1 MSSGLADGAARGE
14 TMGRLRMTVFVI
26 LAFAMPVMASE
37 RKTDEPF
44 YRRFLI
50 PGNPLDEK
58 ILEQEKRVQANP
70 QSAALHN
77 DFGNLLAQRRF
88 PKEAR
93 EQYLIAMKLD
103 KKNYLAPYNLGIVY
117 ETEGKISSAI
127 SAYEKSADINRGF
140 PPSLFRLGRLLERRG
155 LTTRAIDAYARA
167 LRIDASMRDP
177 RRNPL
182 VVDTRLLDRVSLV
195 NYEPDMATASMSWD
209 ARFEDEVRFRKVP
222 VDRAISS
229 DEVSE
234 PDQKPAASAP
244 PAGPPPPPPSTPLP
258 AAAPQPIPPGPG
270 QTRPQALAPPPP
282 GVPPFPTPRPT
293 INPVPLPTAPP
304 Q

>member
-1 MSSGLADGAARGE
+1 
-14 TMGRLRMTVFVI
+14 MGRLRMTAFVI
-26 LAFAMPVMASE
+26 LAFAVPAVANE
-37 RKTDEPF
+37 RKADEPF

-58 ILEQEKRVQANP
+58 ILEQEKRVAANP

-93 EQYLIAMKLD
+93 EQYEIAMKLD
-103 KKNYLAPYNLGIVY
+103 KKNYLAPYNLGLVY
-117 ETEGKISSAI
+117 ETEGKISRAI

-140 PPSLFRLGRLLERRG
+140 PPSLFRLGRLLERQG
-155 LTTRAIDAYARA
+155 ATSRAIDAYARA

-195 NYEPDMATASMSWD
+195 NYERDMATASLSWD
-209 ARFEDEVRFRKVP
+209 ARFEEEARFRKVP

-234 PDQKPAASAP
+234 PDQKPVANA
-244 PAGPPPPPPSTPLP
+244 PAGPAPPPPSTPAP
-258 AAAPQPIPPGPG
+258 ATAPQPIPPGPG
-270 QTRPQALAPPPP
+270 QTRPQAIAPPVPP
-282 GVPPFPTPRPT
+282 GAPPFATPRPA